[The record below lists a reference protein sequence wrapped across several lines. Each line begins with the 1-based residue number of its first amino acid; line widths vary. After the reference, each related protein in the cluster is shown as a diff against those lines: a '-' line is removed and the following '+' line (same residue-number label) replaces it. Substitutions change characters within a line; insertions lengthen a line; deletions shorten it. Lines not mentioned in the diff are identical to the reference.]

1 MLKNIRNDFPLLSST
16 NRAKPL
22 VYLDSAATTQ
32 KPRQVIDAVSSF
44 YESNNANVHRGIYQL
59 SEQATK
65 SYENVRKS
73 VADFIGTADPRS
85 IIFTSGTT
93 ESINL
98 VAYAWGR
105 KNLKPGDEILI
116 TEMEHHSNIVPWQLT
131 TRETGAN
138 LRYIP
143 ILKNGTLDLSDP
155 EKYFTKKTKLVSIIH
170 QSNVFGT
177 INPVK
182 QIIDYAKSV
191 GAITIVDAAQSV
203 PHANINVEELG
214 CDFLAFSGHKML
226 APTGIGVLYG
236 KTKILEEMIPFLG
249 GGEMISSVSMESATW
264 NEIPYKFEAGTP
276 KIAQVIGLGAAIEY
290 LNKIGMDDVQK
301 HGQDLLKY
309 ALISLSNI
317 PELTIYGDSTNR
329 GAVISFN
336 VDNVHPHDLAQFLDQ
351 DGIAVRAGHHCAQPI
366 MTKLGLSSTT
376 RASFYLYNTKKEID
390 ALCESIVKTKNIFS
404 I

>member
-65 SYENVRKS
+65 SYENVRES

-131 TRETGAN
+131 ARETGAN

-236 KTKILEEMIPFLG
+236 KTKILKEMIPFLG

-290 LNKIGMDDVQK
+290 LDKIGMDDVQK

-317 PELTIYGDSTNR
+317 PGLTIYGDSTNR

-404 I
+404 M

>member
-105 KNLKPGDEILI
+105 KNLKPRDEILI

>member
-32 KPRQVIDAVSSF
+32 KPRHVIDAVSSF

-105 KNLKPGDEILI
+105 KNLKPRDEILI

>member
-1 MLKNIRNDFPLLSST
+1 MLNNIRNDFPILSST
-16 NRAKPL
+16 NRGEPL
-22 VYLDSAATTQ
+22 IYLDSAATTQ
-32 KPRQVIDAVSSF
+32 KPQHVIDAVSAF
-44 YESNNANVHRGIYQL
+44 YETKNANVHRGIYEL
-59 SEQATK
+59 SEQATE

-73 VADFIGTADPRS
+73 VADFISASDPRS

-93 ESINL
+93 ESINI

-116 TEMEHHSNIVPWQLT
+116 TEMEHHSNIIPWQLAAND
-131 TRETGAN
+131 TGAI

-143 ILKNGTLDLSDP
+143 ILENGTLDLSEP
-155 EKYFTKKTKLVSIIH
+155 EKYFTKRTKLVSIIH

-203 PHANINVEELG
+203 PHTNINVEELG

-236 KTKILEEMIPFLG
+236 KTKIFEEMNPFLG

-264 NEIPYKFEAGTP
+264 NDLPYKFEAGTP
-276 KIAQVIGLGAAIEY
+276 KIAQVIGLGAAIDY
-290 LNKIGMDDVQK
+290 LNDIGMDTV
-301 HGQDLLKY
+301 HRHNQDLLKY
-309 ALISLSNI
+309 ALNALSDISRLI
-317 PELTIYGDSTNR
+317 IHGAAKDR
-329 GAVISFN
+329 GAVVSFN
-336 VDNVHPHDLAQFLDQ
+336 VKNVHPHDLAQFFDQ
-351 DGIAVRAGHHCAQPI
+351 DGIAVRAGHHCAQLI
-366 MTKLGLSSTT
+366 MTKLGVSSTA
-376 RASFYLYNTKKEID
+376 RASFYIYNTKGEID
-390 ALCESIVKTKNIFS
+390 HLCKSIEKTIKIFS
-404 I
+404 V

>member
-1 MLKNIRNDFPLLSST
+1 M
-16 NRAKPL
+16 
-22 VYLDSAATTQ
+22 
-32 KPRQVIDAVSSF
+32 
-44 YESNNANVHRGIYQL
+44 
-59 SEQATK
+59 
-65 SYENVRKS
+65 
-73 VADFIGTADPRS
+73 
-85 IIFTSGTT
+85 
-93 ESINL
+93 
-98 VAYAWGR
+98 
-105 KNLKPGDEILI
+105 
-116 TEMEHHSNIVPWQLT
+116 
-131 TRETGAN
+131 
-138 LRYIP
+138 
-143 ILKNGTLDLSDP
+143 SDP

-236 KTKILEEMIPFLG
+236 KTKILDEMIPFLG